1 MKTITKIPLYL
12 WIIISMNLALAA
24 TTLYLQLDARKPT
37 VYIDQLKLMANY
49 QGIKD
54 MKAKLDL
61 RAKEWQGNLDTLSS
75 ELQLAAKKLES
86 IPVSSSAQRQLAEA
100 SLRSKQ
106 QEAMQYKEAV
116 TQKYKE
122 QDQLL
127 SQELLTKVNAY
138 IKEYG
143 ERKGYKIIMAATQYG
158 NIAYGDKSV
167 DITDD
172 VLEGLNTEY
181 NLKK

>member
-61 RAKEWQGNLDTLSS
+61 RAKEWQTNLDSLST
-75 ELQLAAKKLES
+75 ELQDATKAWES
-86 IPVSSSAQRQLAEA
+86 IPVSAREPKIKAE
-100 SLRSKQ
+100 SILRAKQ
-106 QEAMQYKEAV
+106 QQALQYKEAIER
-116 TQKYKE
+116 KYKE
-122 QDQLL
+122 EDQRI
-127 SQELLTKVNAY
+127 SRELMNRINGF

-143 ERKGYKIIMAATQYG
+143 ESHGYRIIMAATQYG
-158 NIAYGDKSV
+158 NIAYADSSL
-167 DITDD
+167 DITDE
-172 VLEGLNTEY
+172 VLAGLNEELRST
-181 NLKK
+181 K